1 MPPLIEVN
9 FDGLVGPTHNYAG
22 LSFGNVASESNLGA
36 ISRPRDAAL
45 QGLAK
50 MRELMELGLVQG
62 VIPPQE
68 RPFLPGLRAL
78 GFTGS
83 DHQIVERV
91 AKEDPI
97 LLAQMSSASCMW
109 TANAAT
115 VAPSADTAD
124 GKVHLT
130 SANLRSMVHRYI
142 EGSQTAKM
150 LRAIFPDRTK
160 FAVHEPLPAAD
171 AFGDEGA
178 ANHTRL
184 YDDTVAGSR
193 GVHLF
198 IYGVHHANRSGT
210 RPAKFPARQS
220 LEASQAVARLHEL
233 KAEQCVFW
241 QQNPNAIDAGAFHN
255 DVVSVGNGR
264 VLFYHEHAFVNA
276 AGLVSTLQ
284 AVVGPKFTPVRV
296 HAKDVPLDV
305 AVRTYLFNS
314 QLVTLSDGTYALVA
328 PTESEEN
335 PAVKATVERVI
346 ADTANPI
353 SRVIYKNLRES
364 MRNGGGPACLR
375 LRVPLTPEELKAV
388 NPACIMDEARL
399 RTLESWVTKHYPETL
414 TPDSIKDPGLMHRS
428 RAALDE
434 LSRIL
439 SLGNIYDFQS

>member
-50 MRELMELGLVQG
+50 MRELMELGQVQG

-78 GFTGS
+78 GFSGS
-83 DHQIVERV
+83 DENVVERV

-115 VAPSADTAD
+115 VAPSVDTAD
-124 GKVHLT
+124 RKVHLT

-142 EGSQTAKM
+142 EGSQTAKV

-160 FAVHEPLPAAD
+160 FAIHDPLPAAD

-184 YDDTVAGSR
+184 FDDTVADSR

-198 IYGVHHANRSGT
+198 VYGVHHANRAGT
-210 RPAKFPARQS
+210 RPVKFPARQS
-220 LEASQAVARLHEL
+220 LEASQAVARLHGL
-233 KAEQCVFW
+233 KPERCIFW
-241 QQNPNAIDAGAFHN
+241 QQNPDAIDAGAFHN

-264 VLFYHEHAFVNA
+264 VLFYHEHAFVDA
-276 AGLVSTLQ
+276 PGLMKALQ
-284 AVVGPKFTPVRV
+284 SIIGSGFLPVRV
-296 HAKDVPLDV
+296 DAKDVPLDV
-305 AVRTYLFNS
+305 AVKTYLFNS
-314 QLVTLSDGTYALVA
+314 QLVSLADGSYALIA

-335 PAVKATVERVI
+335 PSVKAAVDRVI
-346 ADTANPI
+346 ADKANPI

-375 LRVPLTPEELKAV
+375 LRVPLSPEELKAV
-388 NPACIMDEARL
+388 NPACIMDAAKL
-399 RTLESWVTKHYPETL
+399 QTLEAWVTKHYPETL

-434 LSRIL
+434 LSHIL
-439 SLGNIYDFQS
+439 AIGNVYDFQS

>member
-1 MPPLIEVN
+1 MAQLIEVN

-22 LSFGNVASESNLGA
+22 LSFGNVASESNTGA

-78 GFTGS
+78 GFSGT
-83 DHQIVERV
+83 DEQVVERV
-91 AKEDPI
+91 AQEDPI

-115 VAPSADTAD
+115 VAPSVDAAD

-142 EGSQTAKM
+142 EGSQTAKV
-150 LRAIFPDRTK
+150 LRAIFPDSAR
-160 FAVHEPLPAAD
+160 FAIHEPLPAAD

-184 YDDTVAGSR
+184 FDDTVAASR

-198 IYGVHHANRSGT
+198 VYGVHHANRSGT
-210 RPAKFPARQS
+210 RPARFPARQS
-220 LEASQAVARLHEL
+220 LEASQAVARLHGL
-233 KAEQCVFW
+233 KPERCVFW
-241 QQNPNAIDAGAFHN
+241 QQNPAAIDAGAFHN

-264 VLFYHEHAFVNA
+264 VLFYHEHAFVDA
-276 AGLVSTLQ
+276 SGLMKALANVI
-284 AVVGPKFTPVRV
+284 GPNFIPVKV
-296 HAKDVPLDV
+296 DAKSVPLEV

-314 QLVTLSDGTYALVA
+314 QLVTLPDKTYALIA
-328 PTESEEN
+328 PTESEEH
-335 PAVKATVERVI
+335 PAVHAAIDSVI
-346 ADTANPI
+346 ADKANPI

-375 LRVPLTPEELKAV
+375 LRVPLTAEELKAV
-388 NPACIMDEARL
+388 NPACIMDEAKL
-399 RTLESWVTKHYPETL
+399 RTLEAWVMKHYPETL
-414 TPDSIKDPGLMHRS
+414 TPDSIKDPELMHRS

-434 LSRIL
+434 LTRIL
-439 SLGNIYDFQS
+439 ALGNVYDFQS